1 MATLPKPNGTAAQI
15 SPTCLG
21 IMATTWQ
28 LCSPKSLFQHP
39 LIKPNMPDLPNQ
51 IGRDSLRAPQM
62 IDEEQIANERYFG
75 LGLIAALIANVL
87 FGAQRL
93 VTELLTN
100 QVTGWWINVFG
111 AVALSM
117 LYFYFRMDQTKRF
130 RLCAHIGI
138 ALCALG
144 LVVPVLYGM
153 TSSSWWLVILPL
165 AAVLLMGV
173 RHGVPWAG
181 ICALTMVAIHL
192 FGESLLIANAAGET
206 TVESSGSR
214 VMLVLILFGIAAR
227 SRWVAER
234 QTDELRQ
241 ARDAAEQAN
250 QAKSDFLAN
259 MSHEIR
265 TPMNGVLG
273 MTGLLLESNLNKE
286 QRDYATSIC
295 HSGEALLAIINDIL
309 DLSKI
314 EAGRMEFE
322 SNPFSLDV
330 LVDSVVSV
338 LRIRAEDKGV
348 FFSVGLPEGD
358 GMDYVGDSLRIRQ
371 VLFNL
376 LGNAVKFTMQGE
388 VRLEIKVI
396 TNGLRFEVRDS
407 GIGIS
412 QEGLARIFSN
422 FVQVDSSTSRKF
434 GGTGLG
440 LVISRKLVEG
450 MNGSMGVESEL
461 GQGSCFSFELPL
473 KQSERSIW
481 NAPVDALSKMTEVL
495 PVSTAHP
502 AHPGAEQAL
511 SKSTDLAKPSVP
523 PVLLVEDHPINQ
535 KVATVLLQRMGY
547 EVDLAEDGEKAVSAA
562 NKKLYAVILMDVQM
576 PNMNG
581 FDATRAI
588 RSGGGLN
595 ADTKIIAL
603 TANAM
608 QSDKDACLSAGMNDF
623 LTKPFSKEALTA
635 CIQSNL

>member
-1 MATLPKPNGTAAQI
+1 MM
-15 SPTCLG
+15 S
-21 IMATTWQ
+21 
-28 LCSPKSLFQHP
+28 
-39 LIKPNMPDLPNQ
+39 DLLNK
-51 IGRDSLRAPQM
+51 IGSDSLRAPPRV
-62 IDEEQIANERYFG
+62 DEEQLANERYFG
-75 LGLIAALIANVL
+75 LGVIAALLANVL
-87 FGAQRL
+87 FGVQRIT
-93 VTELLTN
+93 TEWLTGLS
-100 QVTGWWINVFG
+100 TGWWVNVFG
-111 AVALSM
+111 AAALTL
-117 LYFYFRMDQTKRF
+117 LYFYYRADQARRF
-130 RLCAHIGI
+130 RLCVHLGI
-138 ALCALG
+138 ALCAFC
-144 LVVPVLYGM
+144 LVVPVRYGM

-173 RHGVPWAG
+173 RHGAAWAG
-181 ICALTMVAIHL
+181 VSAFTMVAIHL
-192 FGESLLIANAAGET
+192 WAANLLVANAAGET

-214 VMLVLILFGIAAR
+214 AMLVLLLFGIAAR

-273 MTGLLLESNLNKE
+273 MSGLLLDSNLNLE
-286 QRDYATSIC
+286 QRGYATSIS

-322 SNPFSLDV
+322 SHPFSLGV
-330 LVDSVVSV
+330 LVNSVTSV
-338 LRIRAEDKGV
+338 MRIRAEDKGV
-348 FFSVGLPEGD
+348 SFRIDLPEHD
-358 GMDYVGDSLRIRQ
+358 LMDYMGDSLRIRQ

-376 LGNAVKFTMQGE
+376 VGNAVKFTMQGE
-388 VRLEIKVI
+388 VRLAVSK
-396 TNGLRFEVRDS
+396 TTDGLRFEVHDS

-412 QEGLARIFSN
+412 KESLTRIFSQ

-450 MNGSMGVESEL
+450 MHGSIGVESEL
-461 GQGSCFSFELPL
+461 GQGSCFWFELPL
-473 KQSERSIW
+473 AQTERSLG
-481 NAPVDALSKMTEVL
+481 NAPQDAVASHADTPAAPPDKPLSALVEQTMLAATG
-495 PVSTAHP
+495 STQ
-502 AHPGAEQAL
+502 AE
-511 SKSTDLAKPSVP
+511 KI

-535 KVATVLLQRMGY
+535 KIAIVLLERMGY
-547 EVDLAEDGEKAVSAA
+547 EVDLAEDGEIAVSAA
-562 NKKLYAVILMDVQM
+562 RKRRYAVILMDVQM

-608 QSDKDACLSAGMNDF
+608 QSDKDACFQAGMDDF
-623 LTKPFSKEALTA
+623 LTKPFSKVALADALNRQLAAANTM
-635 CIQSNL
+635 NG

>member
-1 MATLPKPNGTAAQI
+1 
-15 SPTCLG
+15 
-21 IMATTWQ
+21 
-28 LCSPKSLFQHP
+28 
-39 LIKPNMPDLPNQ
+39 MPDLPEQ
-51 IGRDSLRAPQM
+51 IGRDSPRERQILG
-62 IDEEQIANERYFG
+62 EEQVANERYFG

-87 FGAQRL
+87 FGVQRFA
-93 VTELLTN
+93 TELLTN

-111 AVALSM
+111 AAALSM
-117 LYFYFRMDQTKRF
+117 LYFYYRMDQTGRF

-153 TSSSWWLVILPL
+153 NSSSWWLVILPL

-181 ICALTMVAIHL
+181 ICAFMMVAIHL
-192 FGESLLIANAAGET
+192 FGPSLLIANAAGET

-214 VMLVLILFGIAAR
+214 VMLVLLLFGIAAR

-234 QTDELRQ
+234 QADELRQ
-241 ARDAAEQAN
+241 ARDAAEKAN

-273 MTGLLLESNLNKE
+273 MTGLLLESDLNQE
-286 QRDYATSIC
+286 QRDYAKNIS

-322 SNPFSLDV
+322 SSPFSLDV
-330 LVDSVVSV
+330 LVDSVASV

-348 FFSVGLPEGD
+348 SFSVSLPDSD
-358 GMDYVGDSLRIRQ
+358 GVDYVGDSLRIRQ

-376 LGNAVKFTMQGE
+376 LGNAVKFTMQGQ

-412 QEGLARIFSN
+412 KEGLGRIFSN

-461 GQGSCFSFELPL
+461 GHGSCFWFELPL
-473 KQSERSIW
+473 KQSEGSTWSPLI
-481 NAPVDALSKMTEVL
+481 DAQSNRPEVL
-495 PVSTAHP
+495 PVSVAHP
-502 AHPGAEQAL
+502 AHPGLEPVI
-511 SKSTDLAKPSVP
+511 STSPEFTEVSAS

-535 KVATVLLQRMGY
+535 KVATMLLQRMGY

-623 LTKPFSKEALTA
+623 LTKPFSKEALAA
-635 CIQSNL
+635 CIQSHL

>member
-1 MATLPKPNGTAAQI
+1 MKRAKL
-15 SPTCLG
+15 CL
-21 IMATTWQ
+21 Q
-28 LCSPKSLFQHP
+28 KSLFQH
-39 LIKPNMPDLPNQ
+39 LQIKSNMPDLPDQ
-51 IGRDSLRAPQM
+51 IGRDSLRAPQV
-62 IDEEQIANERYFG
+62 IGEEQLANERYFG

-87 FGAQRL
+87 FGVQRFA
-93 VTELLTN
+93 TELLTN
-100 QVTGWWINVFG
+100 KVTGWWINVFG
-111 AVALSM
+111 AAALTL

-181 ICALTMVAIHL
+181 VCALTMVAIHL
-192 FGESLLIANAAGET
+192 FGPSLLIANAAGET

-234 QTDELRQ
+234 QADELRQ

-273 MTGLLLESNLNKE
+273 MTGLLLESNLNQE
-286 QRDYATSIC
+286 QRDYATSIS

-348 FFSVGLPEGD
+348 YFSVHLPAGD

-396 TNGLRFEVRDS
+396 TDGLRFEVRDS

-412 QEGLARIFSN
+412 QEGLARIFSS

-461 GQGSCFSFELPL
+461 GQGSCFWFELPL
-473 KQSERSIW
+473 MQTERSVW
-481 NAPVDALSKMTEVL
+481 NAPFDAVTKTAGDV
-495 PVSTAHP
+495 PVSKINPEHLGDKQSP
-502 AHPGAEQAL
+502 
-511 SKSTDLAKPSVP
+511 SKSHGSDERPASPI
-523 PVLLVEDHPINQ
+523 LLVEDHPINQ

-562 NKKLYAVILMDVQM
+562 SKKLYAVILMDVQM

-623 LTKPFSKEALTA
+623 LTKPFSKEALAA

>member
-1 MATLPKPNGTAAQI
+1 MKRAKLCLQKSKIQYPQI
-15 SPTCLG
+15 
-21 IMATTWQ
+21 
-28 LCSPKSLFQHP
+28 KS
-39 LIKPNMPDLPNQ
+39 NMPDLPDQ
-51 IGRDSLRAPQM
+51 IGRDSLPARQM
-62 IDEEQIANERYFG
+62 FDVEQLANERYFG

-87 FGAQRL
+87 FGVQRFA
-93 VTELLTN
+93 TEFLTH

-111 AVALSM
+111 AAALTV
-117 LYFYFRMDQTKRF
+117 LYFFYRKDQTRRF
-130 RLCAHIGI
+130 RLCAHLGI

-173 RHGVPWAG
+173 RHGVPWAA
-181 ICALTMVAIHL
+181 ICAITMVAIHL
-192 FGESLLIANAAGET
+192 FGPNLLIANAAGET
-206 TVESSGSR
+206 SIESSGSR
-214 VMLVLILFGIAAR
+214 VMLVLLLFGIAAR

-234 QTDELRQ
+234 QADELRQ

-273 MTGLLLESNLNKE
+273 MAELLLESDLNKE
-286 QRDYATSIC
+286 QRDYATSIS

-348 FFSVGLPEGD
+348 SFGVNLPGGVGME
-358 GMDYVGDSLRIRQ
+358 YIGDSLRIRQ

-376 LGNAVKFTMQGE
+376 LGNAVKFTMRGE
-388 VRLEIKVI
+388 VRLVISVI
-396 TNGLRFEVRDS
+396 TGGLRFEVRDS

-412 QEGLARIFSN
+412 QEGLSRIFSN

-461 GQGSCFSFELPL
+461 GQGSCFWFELPL
-473 KQSERSIW
+473 MQTERNVW
-481 NAPVDALSKMTEVL
+481 NAPFDALTKPTGDG
-495 PVSTAHP
+495 PVSKANPEH
-502 AHPGAEQAL
+502 
-511 SKSTDLAKPSVP
+511 PSVNQTISISNESEKRS
-523 PVLLVEDHPINQ
+523 VAQILLVEDHPINQ

-547 EVDLAEDGEKAVSAA
+547 EVDLAEDGEKAVTAA
-562 NKKLYAVILMDVQM
+562 SKKLYAVILMDVQM

-608 QSDKDACLSAGMNDF
+608 QSDKDACMSAGMNDF
-623 LTKPFSKEALTA
+623 LTKPFSKEALAA